1 MYGHSAD
8 VRGRDAGGSGDGWF
22 YVMLAQI
29 LHIAVDGMRLS
40 GARFSGQKNIR
51 SGF

>member
-1 MYGHSAD
+1 VDGHSAD
-8 VRGRDAGGSGDGWF
+8 VRRRDAGGSGDSRL

-29 LHIAVDGMRLS
+29 LRVAVDGMRLS